1 MDGSRPWSA
10 TYTHT
15 FTPHLTTFFFALLGF
30 AVVHMMLDKVRKRY
44 ELEKLWTLG
53 PKFDDQTVAM
63 HENSD
68 T

>member
-1 MDGSRPWSA
+1 M
-10 TYTHT
+10 
-15 FTPHLTTFFFALLGF
+15 
-30 AVVHMMLDKVRKRY
+30 VHMMLDEVRKRY

-68 T
+68 TKM